1 MLHRPYGK
9 LRIRPKSSR
18 SRVFLEG
25 QQRIALRRTTH
36 GADGVQQATFE
47 FVLGNHEAAAVLS
60 QRPLRGFA
68 LSTPALASDI
78 GLSAVNI
85 FPCHVTIQ
93 RALLPRDPV
102 TADIYPFNILPPSA
116 TISAPSV
123 QGTWRFGDN
132 EVAVAGRFRLK
143 SADAVRDA
151 LLYGVGV
158 GYGSPWLFGVAL
170 RSGAVRP
177 LPADHTPSRVV
188 SR

>member
-1 MLHRPYGK
+1 M
-9 LRIRPKSSR
+9 
-18 SRVFLEG
+18 
-25 QQRIALRRTTH
+25 
-36 GADGVQQATFE
+36 
-47 FVLGNHEAAAVLS
+47 
-60 QRPLRGFA
+60 
-68 LSTPALASDI
+68 
-78 GLSAVNI
+78 
-85 FPCHVTIQ
+85 
-93 RALLPRDPV
+93 